1 MFEAFF
7 ARASRNGQQCADQF
21 YTVQIDGSFPK
32 LGDLFGVPTIS
43 HNVNVLGSIL
53 GSRYFGNLP
62 NKSCGSGSV
71 PHLCHAIVFR
81 MMFALGALHGCT
93 NGSLLVTVNRQIIA
107 TANDARVF
115 VGSKV
120 IPEGAVDAIKATS
133 SPSG

>member
-32 LGDLFGVPTIS
+32 LGDLFGVPTIC
-43 HNVNVLGSIL
+43 HNVNVC
-53 GSRYFGNLP
+53 NP
-62 NKSCGSGSV
+62 PKKSCSSGSV
-71 PHLCHAIVFR
+71 PHLCHAVVFR

-133 SPSG
+133 SPAG